1 MTTKNETVTVRGE
14 DMSMSELESLT
25 PVIADRDPAPTPAPD
40 AITHLRDAGREP
52 IRIWKAKG
60 PKMVGGVIEAVLCQ
74 DVNEIVLVHTLDSG
88 KWSLFTKVAK

>member
-14 DMSMSELESLT
+14 T
-25 PVIADRDPAPTPAPD
+25 TVIDNLISGRTAEQVAALHPAPD

-60 PKMVGGVIEAVLCQ
+60 PKLVGGVIEAVLCQ
-74 DVNEIVLVHTLDSG
+74 DSNEIVLVHTLDSG